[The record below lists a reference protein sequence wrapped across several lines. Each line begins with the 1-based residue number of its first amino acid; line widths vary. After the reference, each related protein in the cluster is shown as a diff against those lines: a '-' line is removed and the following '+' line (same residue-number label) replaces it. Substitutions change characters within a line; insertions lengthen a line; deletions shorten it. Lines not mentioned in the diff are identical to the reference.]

1 MELVEQCIA
10 SIALCK
16 ATTREVYWEQAHPY
30 MGKFLSKYFFFSR
43 FILELRL
50 CECRI
55 RLTPGRSSVR
65 LGWPPL
71 GRSNPS
77 RLHCQDCNDAHGG
90 DVCFQCEEGFENGRD
105 EFTELFGY
113 GRGSGDVF
121 GNNTYEIL
129 SVFGSGYVE
138 EAVDSFILL
147 SDDRDFMINEGNI
160 LYGSLER
167 RECWCPEVDKW
178 MADSGRQYWSGSKS
192 GEIRGHEVDSCGIK
206 LEGEV
211 GPYQF
216 GDWLRVPLARKR
228 PVPQGYKK
236 PGIVYTNKEMGGVE
250 SYVSKG
256 KVVMDRNEQIRKQ
269 GGRGQAVLISNTK
282 IR

>member
-1 MELVEQCIA
+1 
-10 SIALCK
+10 
-16 ATTREVYWEQAHPY
+16 

-90 DVCFQCEEGFENGRD
+90 DVCFQCVTMGLLLWFVLCMGCAGVKRRVLKMAEM
-105 EFTELFGY
+105 
-113 GRGSGDVF
+113 S
-121 GNNTYEIL
+121 
-129 SVFGSGYVE
+129 
-138 EAVDSFILL
+138 LL
-147 SDDRDFMINEGNI
+147 SCLAMVGAQEFLSRWVGPIGLLVVGHVAKRGTFSMVVWSAGNVGALRLTSGWPIVDDNTGAGQRAGKSE
-160 LYGSLER
+160 S
-167 RECWCPEVDKW
+167 EVSI
-178 MADSGRQYWSGSKS
+178 MADKVAKLM
-192 GEIRGHEVDSCGIK
+192 EDLKFTGHEVDSCGIK